1 MTSRL
6 QGVCYIALLQ
16 PLPRFTNELKGF
28 LKVLLVKLSQ
38 EGFFQYTDTS
48 EGLLASLFGHSVPI
62 SLMLHLFPKKRVP
75 NKSLNEFVGEGG
87 EGRWNLLAIPVE
99 IKVSPFL

>member
-6 QGVCYIALLQ
+6 QGVCYIAVLQ
-16 PLPRFTNELKGF
+16 PWPKFTKQLKGY

-75 NKSLNEFVGEGG
+75 NKSLNEFVGEGVRG
-87 EGRWNLLAIPVE
+87 GGIYW
-99 IKVSPFL
+99 PFLWK